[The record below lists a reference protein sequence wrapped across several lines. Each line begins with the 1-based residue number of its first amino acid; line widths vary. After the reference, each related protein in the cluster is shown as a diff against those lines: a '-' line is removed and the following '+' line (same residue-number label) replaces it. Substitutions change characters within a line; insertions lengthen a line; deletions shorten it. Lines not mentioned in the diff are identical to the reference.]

1 MVRELQNANQTKI
14 LLYELCAPPSFNI
27 ELNDKLVCYFSLCFS
42 VHGKKSNCL
51 QSAKVPLI
59 SERECRR
66 MYADSTRD
74 IDKG

>member
-1 MVRELQNANQTKI
+1 MLHRRMGKDAWFVCTKQQI
-14 LLYELCAPPSFNI
+14 KTRYLCDIAIFP
-27 ELNDKLVCYFSLCFS
+27 CFS

>member
-1 MVRELQNANQTKI
+1 M
-14 LLYELCAPPSFNI
+14 LLRDI
-27 ELNDKLVCYFSLCFS
+27 SLCFS

>member
-1 MVRELQNANQTKI
+1 MCDIAI
-14 LLYELCAPPSFNI
+14 FP
-27 ELNDKLVCYFSLCFS
+27 CFS

>member
-1 MVRELQNANQTKI
+1 MGKDAWFVSCKSKPDNLCDIAKI
-14 LLYELCAPPSFNI
+14 P
-27 ELNDKLVCYFSLCFS
+27 CFS

>member
-1 MVRELQNANQTKI
+1 MVREQQIKTR
-14 LLYELCAPPSFNI
+14 C
-27 ELNDKLVCYFSLCFS
+27 VCVCDIAIFPCFS